1 MKRLVVAIAAVAAL
15 TLSAGALAAAS
26 LSGRFQTKVSSG
38 QLKGTWTL
46 SFSKKGT
53 YTVKGPLGSAAGKN
67 TYSGSTITFGRE
79 TGASACAPGAT
90 GKYGFKL
97 SGKTLKLTKK
107 SDPCGPRASILTR
120 KLTKIG

>member
-15 TLSAGALAAAS
+15 TLTPGALGAAS

-38 QLKGTWTL
+38 QLKGTWTI

-53 YTVKGPLGSAAGKN
+53 YAVKGPLGSAAGKN

-79 TGASACAPGAT
+79 TAPPPAPPGRPAS
-90 GKYGFKL
+90 
-97 SGKTLKLTKK
+97 
-107 SDPCGPRASILTR
+107 TR
-120 KLTKIG
+120 SSSAARR

>member
-15 TLSAGALAAAS
+15 TLTPGALAAGR
-26 LSGRFQTKVSSG
+26 LSGKFQTKVASG

-53 YTVKGPLGSAAGKN
+53 YTVKGPLGAAAGKN

-79 TGASACAPGAT
+79 TGDTACSGGTARYT
-90 GKYGFKL
+90 YKL

-107 SDPCGPRASILTR
+107 SDPCAPRASILTR
-120 KLTKIG
+120 KLTKVG